1 MSTSTYELLTMSR
14 DLLDMVEMENGVL
27 TVDAEKTLIDFLAKS
42 EDKLYAC
49 MTVIRRLDAEAEFIR
64 AEEKRLAERRK
75 GYETAVERIKDLAAA
90 LLEAREKLGEE
101 PKVKTPQYTAWLQ
114 ETESILAPE
123 DITDWPAEW
132 TRTKVEPDKRAAL
145 AALKAGTSKPG
156 FCISRKRGVRFR

>member
-14 DLLDMVEMENGVL
+14 DLLDMVETDNGVL
-27 TVDAEKTLIDFLAKS
+27 TVDAEKTLIDFLVKS

-49 MTVIRRLDAEAEFIR
+49 MTVIRRLDTEAEFIR

-75 GYETAVERIKDLAAA
+75 GYEVAVERIKDLAAA

-114 ETESILAPE
+114 ETESIFAPE
-123 DITDWPAEW
+123 DITDWPTEW
-132 TRTKVEPDKRAAL
+132 TRIKVEPDKKAAL
-145 AALKAGTSKPG
+145 ADLKAGKSKAG
-156 FCISRKRGVRFR
+156 FCIMRKRGVRFR

>member
-14 DLLDMVEMENGVL
+14 DLLDMVETDNGVL
-27 TVDAEKTLIDFLAKS
+27 TVDAEKTLIDFLVKS

-75 GYETAVERIKDLAAA
+75 GYEVAVERIKDLAAA

-114 ETESILAPE
+114 ETESIFAPE
-123 DITDWPAEW
+123 DITDWPTEW
-132 TRTKVEPDKRAAL
+132 TRIKVEPDKKAAL
-145 AALKAGTSKPG
+145 AALKSGTSKAG
-156 FCISRKRGVRFR
+156 FVIMRKRGVRFR

>member
-1 MSTSTYELLTMSR
+1 
-14 DLLDMVEMENGVL
+14 
-27 TVDAEKTLIDFLAKS
+27 
-42 EDKLYAC
+42 

-75 GYETAVERIKDLAAA
+75 GYEVAGERIRDLAAA